1 MKSTIYFLLIMF
13 VWGWTGSDG
22 FGQKIKIKSGAKEA
36 KKADKK
42 EDKQETAQAAG
53 SFKVGDVAEGLETDG
68 KWYKVDILKVETGK
82 YFIHWQGFKSQYDRW
97 IEADKVRAIG
107 STGTSSSVSGAAV
120 SSTASGSGGGTTKIF
135 STEEGGFNVGE
146 YAEGLDRDG
155 KWYEVQIQKDGEN
168 ELFVKREGYNGFWL
182 KRANLRVKGS
192 AAAAE
197 PIVFKVGDKVHA
209 ENYGKWKPGAITNIT
224 DAAGQKKFAVSF
236 DDGNKGS
243 VAESEL
249 RLYNFSG
256 SNFKP
261 GEYVRVWYSGNDSLD
276 TPIANVKEGKL
287 MIVYGGYGAKWFA
300 FDAKEVRNDVRSA
313 AVAASR
319 KMQTAFFDECSNYA
333 HSVFAFARMVN
344 PKLVLY
350 NQNRADP
357 LSAELPGIMKDLDA
371 LDAIIKAKYPNIQNT
386 EELFPDELSKI
397 PGTWREVCER
407 RKELALKF
415 VEKDVKDQLA
425 YMSDQLNTDYESIR
439 VYEHHD
445 GATSLTCSS
454 FMWDIIEKDGKVTRP
469 QFQEKIKILADNAKL
484 AGYNADAP
492 IKQFWELYDGMKA
505 KVVAKIGQI
514 APAANSSSKYK
525 DAAVEEFGKRTVMN
539 LHPGSVVLRTG
550 VISPDWKIVTNSF
563 GVPKYRSKDAE
574 ISWRLPSGRCVY
586 TVYYY
591 TQDYNGGSYGA
602 GYLWGGDLGAGY
614 QKCQ

>member
-1 MKSTIYFLLIMF
+1 MKQFVCLLLTLLIC
-13 VWGWTGSDG
+13 WTAPDG
-22 FGQKIKIKSGAKEA
+22 YCQKVKIKKSAVKDAAKEN
-36 KKADKK
+36 KK
-42 EDKQETAQAAG
+42 EEDKESAQAGA
-53 SFKVGDVAEGLETDG
+53 FKVGDVAEGLETDG
-68 KWYKVDILKVETGK
+68 KWYKVDILKVEAGK
-82 YFIHWQGFKSQYDRW
+82 YFIHWQGFKAQYDRW
-97 IEADKVRAIG
+97 IEAGKVRALPG
-107 STGTSSSVSGAAV
+107 GASAAASSSVSA
-120 SSTASGSGGGTTKIF
+120 SSANSAKTKNY

-168 ELFVKREGYNGFWL
+168 ELFVVREGYNGFWL

-192 AAAAE
+192 TPVSE

-209 ENYGKWKPGAITNIT
+209 VNYGKWKPASITNISE
-224 DAAGQKKFAVSF
+224 AAGQKKYSVSF
-236 DDGNKGS
+236 EDGNKGS
-243 VAESEL
+243 VTEEEI
-249 RLYNFSG
+249 RFYNFSG
-256 SNFKP
+256 ANFKV
-261 GEYVRVWYSGNDSLD
+261 GEYIRVWYSGNDSLD
-276 TPIANVKEGKL
+276 AAIANVKDGKI

-300 FDAKEVRNDVRSA
+300 YDAKEVRNDVRAA
-313 AVAASR
+313 AVNAS
-319 KMQTAFFDECSNYA
+319 KAMQTAFFDECGNYA
-333 HSVFAFARMVN
+333 HSVFAFAQMIN

-350 NQNRADP
+350 NQNRAYP
-357 LSAELPGIMKDLDA
+357 LGTELPGIMKDLDA
-371 LDAIIKAKYPNIQNT
+371 LDAIIKAKYANIQNT

-415 VEKDVKDQLA
+415 VEKDVKDQLDH
-425 YMSDQLNTDYESIR
+425 MSGQLNTDYDGIK
-439 VYEHHD
+439 VYSHHD

-469 QFQEKIKILADNAKL
+469 QFQERIKILSENAKI
-484 AGYNADAP
+484 ASYNADAQ
-492 IKQFWELYDGMKA
+492 IKKFWELYDGMKA
-505 KVVAKIGQI
+505 KAVAKIGQI

-574 ISWRLPSGRCVY
+574 IAWKLPSGRCVY